1 MEFVWIDPNFVD
13 LYPNSIQTGG
23 VVQFFALA
31 HFIPSMSSSL
41 EPASYFLI
49 YKFEGDFQL
58 EWDILWFST
67 KMRHFEERNSDEMC
81 FRGNVGQIQ
90 PTKETSLETSHLTL
104 KLSQWTSAHYMTVW
118 AHNLRLFEYSEILKT
133 LSVCLFEEK
142 TIFLGNDV
150 DSLHYICIWIFLFCC
165 QKLCQGERKKR
176 VVL

>member
-1 MEFVWIDPNFVD
+1 MDRSELRPSQTPTNQPSLTISSASDFFLVWMIQTVMGFVWINPNFVG

-58 EWDILWFST
+58 EWDISWFST

-104 KLSQWTSAHYMTVW
+104 KLSKWTLNKHTQHS
-118 AHNLRLFEYSEILKT
+118 SK
-133 LSVCLFEEK
+133 
-142 TIFLGNDV
+142 
-150 DSLHYICIWIFLFCC
+150 YII
-165 QKLCQGERKKR
+165 ERC
-176 VVL
+176 